1 MKKRNLQRKRQQRN
15 VWAMN
20 NKPELEVLE
29 DKDIPL
35 NVIVI
40 NQEVKAHKV
49 TKWDY
54 SFFGWMGGDAVKSGL
69 THAEATDLA
78 NKLNTENTDEDVKY
92 TVE

>member
-15 VWAMN
+15 IWAMN

-40 NQEVKAHKV
+40 NKGVKK
-49 TKWDY
+49 
-54 SFFGWMGGDAVKSGL
+54 
-69 THAEATDLA
+69 
-78 NKLNTENTDEDVKY
+78 
-92 TVE
+92 